1 MVHDRK
7 EPTFS
12 KVSKAESNSR
22 SVNRPASASSQANP
36 IQANSTRAS
45 SNNVAPRPRADTRPQ
60 VMIQKQSS
68 GLLWLALF
76 VAILAAAAGG
86 YLFWQFNEAQQTIA
100 EQQGRLVELENK
112 LLLSD
117 DESTQSLTALT
128 ANVRGLNEN
137 VTLAMSEVDKLWAT
151 RNASLKK
158 LATATSELNK
168 RIDTTGE
175 QSKKVIDGA
184 NKQLKQSLVIIKQ
197 SSSEQ
202 EFLIQ
207 SLRERV
213 SEQSQTIGKIQ
224 SILKQNSN
232 GTEKLAMVTQDLAQ
246 LEEKLT
252 TFSRRTKEYDEAIE
266 SFDQFRILTNRD
278 LMTLKNRAG
287 IAPQ

>member
-12 KVSKAESNSR
+12 TASKV
-22 SVNRPASASSQANP
+22 ASANSSAKTNASNPTQANP
-36 IQANSTRAS
+36 AKAAPNK
-45 SNNVAPRPRADTRPQ
+45 VAPRPRANARPQ
-60 VMIQKQSS
+60 VMIQKQPSA
-68 GLLWLALF
+68 LLWFALF
-76 VAILAAAAGG
+76 IAIFASAVCG
-86 YLFWQFNEAQQTIA
+86 YLFWQFNVAQQTIA

-128 ANVRGLNEN
+128 ANVRGLNKN

-158 LATATSELNK
+158 LAAAKTEINK
-168 RIDTTGE
+168 SIDTNSA
-175 QSKKVIDGA
+175 QSKKAIDGA
-184 NKQLKQSLVIIKQ
+184 NKQLKQSLVLIKQ

-213 SEQSQTIGKIQ
+213 SEQSQTIDNIQ
-224 SILKQNSN
+224 SALKQQSN
-232 GTEKLAMVTQDLAQ
+232 GTEKLAIITEDLSQ
-246 LEEKLT
+246 LEQQLT
-252 TFSRRTKEYDEAIE
+252 TLSRRTKEYDEAIE
-266 SFDQFRILTNRD
+266 SFDQFRVITNRD
-278 LMTLKNRAG
+278 LIILKNRAG

>member
-12 KVSKAESNSR
+12 KAPKAASNSSTGNR
-22 SVNRPASASSQANP
+22 SASASTQANP
-36 IQANSTRAS
+36 TQANSTRAAP
-45 SNNVAPRPRADTRPQ
+45 NKVAPRPRANARPQ

-76 VAILAAAAGG
+76 IAILAAAAGG
-86 YLFWQFNEAQQTIA
+86 YLFWQFNGAQLIIA

-117 DESTQSLTALT
+117 DESTQSLTTLT
-128 ANVRGLNEN
+128 ANVRGLNKN

-158 LATATSELNK
+158 LEAATSELNK

-213 SEQSQTIGKIQ
+213 SEQNQTIGKIQ
-224 SILKQNSN
+224 SSLKQNSS
-232 GTEKLAMVTQDLAQ
+232 GTEKLAILTQDLAQ
-246 LEEKLT
+246 LEEKLS

-266 SFDQFRILTNRD
+266 SFDQFRVITNRD
-278 LMTLKNRAG
+278 LITLKNRAG